1 MTWSTIVTLAL
12 ILFLVSLMAQRGRT
26 SLMLTVVSLMAQRER
41 TSLNRRVGAHH
52 RPLFGPFAIILI
64 CAIGFFM
71 YRGSARRVILP
82 HAVGRH
88 SEASLDMQEDEAI
101 HRGAPLERAQRA
113 KAKAHSRKTAERDKV
128 KQMIDAAATTNTDEI
143 AKVSNDEA
151 KVESTVVLQAE
162 DSTPPAPPAPPP
174 KWLDE
179 PIGLINGVYYTI
191 VVAGPHSTR
200 VDCDEELPAKL
211 TEAVDRYIDSYLG
224 EGASRIVSLPPSYV
238 KDEIVKADYEE
249 TYNASFGPMKNLHV
263 QLAFDRKVCS
273 ELKRR
278 YHNALADVRMKEVA
292 IGGGSVLLLLG
303 AMFSYLKLDTAT
315 RGYYTGRLRV
325 ATALA
330 ILGGGA
336 AAFSLV
342 RHL

>member
-1 MTWSTIVTLAL
+1 MSWSTIILLAVIL
-12 ILFLVSLMAQRGRT
+12 IVVSSFAQRGR
-26 SLMLTVVSLMAQRER
+26 R
-41 TSLNRRVGAHH
+41 SLNERCGTRP
-52 RPLFGPFAIILI
+52 RPLFGPLAIIAI
-64 CAIGFFM
+64 CALGFFL
-71 YRGSARRVILP
+71 YRGSARRVVLP
-82 HAVGRH
+82 HVGGRH
-88 SEASLDMQEDEAI
+88 PEAFLDMQEDEAI
-101 HRGAPLERAQRA
+101 HRGTPLERAQRA
-113 KAKAHSRKTAERDKV
+113 KTKVHSQKIAEREKV
-128 KQMIDAAATTNTDEI
+128 KRMIAAAATTGADEVAKATTDE
-143 AKVSNDEA
+143 
-151 KVESTVVLQAE
+151 TQAE
-162 DSTPPAPPAPPP
+162 SAIVLPAEDTTPPAPPAPRP

-179 PIGLINGVYYTI
+179 PTGLVNGVYYTI

-200 VDCDEELPAKL
+200 ADCDEELPAKL
-211 TEAVDRYIDSYLG
+211 TEAVNRYIDSYLG
-224 EGASRIVSLPPSYV
+224 EGASHLVSLPPGYV
-238 KDEIVKADYEE
+238 KDEIVQADYEE

-278 YHNALADVRMKEVA
+278 YHQALADLRMKEVA